1 MSNTYSTNQG
11 GMASVL
17 NITNCMDI
25 LDVQTRK
32 TRVHQ
37 HHMEKLAVVQ
47 KGRIIFTRAIIFL
60 QQKLT

>member
-47 KGRIIFTRAIIFL
+47 KG
-60 QQKLT
+60 